1 MHEPRKKVSKK
12 STEKSSRKA
21 GEKVK
26 KKSDEIGTI
35 KKKKRVLKKYEPRI
49 FSPFPE
55 FEPTSKVRKA
65 PAKKKLAPLEGKKI
79 KETTTFINVGGS
91 TMTHTP
97 PGKARKAKERVKQK
111 ATIARGKRRDI
122 KSIRKEKR
130 KQIKKIRGR

>member
-1 MHEPRKKVSKK
+1 MPRSGVMHEPRKKVSKK

-21 GEKVK
+21 GKKVK
-26 KKSDEIGTI
+26 KKI
-35 KKKKRVLKKYEPRI
+35 RI
-49 FSPFPE
+49 FHPYPE
-55 FEPTSKVRKA
+55 FEPKVFRRK
-65 PAKKKLAPLEGKKI
+65 PIAKKKLVPLEGKKI

-122 KSIRKEKR
+122 KSIRQEKR